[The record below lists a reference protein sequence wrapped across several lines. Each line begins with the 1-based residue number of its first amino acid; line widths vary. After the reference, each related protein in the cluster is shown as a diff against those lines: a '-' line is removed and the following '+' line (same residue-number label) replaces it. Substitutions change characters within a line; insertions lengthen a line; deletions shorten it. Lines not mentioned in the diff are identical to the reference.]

1 MLHDK
6 DHAILGHTS
15 MKAGVFG
22 YKETPIKQIT
32 FKELRTFKQCYTDNP
47 NDKYY
52 TVRKQLPQ
60 YWFLSER
67 GTLVSC
73 ASGKVRYVQ
82 PTTRPD
88 NNREYYKINYRRQN
102 ISVDALYNLVFG
114 GRSSAAA
121 EALLNE
127 HGLDAMKRSGRRA
140 LVECHHIK
148 NAVYNETQFLTA
160 NEHDIIT
167 HSTTP
172 EAEIDKIRRSII
184 KVNKTIDRGLIVI
197 GGRDGAGYI
206 TDTVT
211 EGLQPR
217 AIAIT
222 EATRAVFHKCGTIE
236 VAADAPLPEK
246 DYNNILLMMGDIKK
260 PAEIVYKN
268 IACVLYPTK

>member
-1 MLHDK
+1 MLKNK

-32 FKELRTFKQCYTDNP
+32 FKELRSFKQCYTDNP

-67 GTLVSC
+67 GTLISC
-73 ASGKVRYVQ
+73 IKGVRYVPPQ
-82 PTTRPD
+82 TRTKD
-88 NNREYYKINYRRQN
+88 NREYYKINYRDQN

-127 HGLDAMKRSGRRA
+127 HGLEAMKWSGRRA

-148 NAVYNETQFLTA
+148 KAVYNETQFLTA

-167 HSTTP
+167 HSIAP

-197 GGRDGAGYI
+197 GGRKGAGYI
-206 TDTVT
+206 TETVS
-211 EGLQPR
+211 GVLQPK
-217 AIAIT
+217 AAAIT
-222 EATRAVFHKCGTIE
+222 EAARAVFHKCGNIE
-236 VAADAPLPEK
+236 VAADAPLPET
-246 DYNNILLMMGDIKK
+246 DYNNILLMMGDIKE
-260 PAEIVYKN
+260 PTEIVYKN
-268 IACVLYPTK
+268 ISCVVYPTK